1 MDANS
6 WGEEVMKFIE
16 GRKCRREELDREIDG
31 FMGRVRCEVGEE
43 EYCDVCSERA
53 LSIKI

>member
-16 GRKCRREELDREIDG
+16 GRECRREELDREIDG
-31 FMGRVRCEVGEE
+31 FMGRVRREVGEE
-43 EYCDVCSERA
+43 EYCDVYSERA